1 MAMLWAVIAAVAVM
15 AVAWLIRIDSA
26 MHSVP
31 EEARKASP
39 RRWTKEQLRETYERV
54 KQKPLD
60 FRSLLPPR
68 LDRRYVVVGG
78 SGEPLPPST
87 PPQSKGRVRH
97 RRGLDFQLVLILLSM

>member
-15 AVAWLIRIDSA
+15 AAAWLIRIDSA

-31 EEARKASP
+31 EGARKASP

-54 KQKPLD
+54 KQTPLD
-60 FRSLLPPR
+60 FRKLLPPR

-78 SGEPLPPST
+78 SGEPLPPSRL
-87 PPQSKGRVRH
+87 PQSKRRVRH
-97 RRGLDFQLVLILLSM
+97 DRGLGFELALIFS